1 MTRIW
6 LSVLGAAVVL
16 TIAWWFLFYG
26 PARSQQ
32 EALQNET
39 ATLVTQQGQLRTQIA
54 QLRDIR
60 EQEVQIQADLA
71 RLEQY
76 IPVNPSQASL
86 VRQVQLAADASGL
99 TVESLTFA
107 DPVVVE
113 GAPPP
118 AQPGLVLGRIDTEIQ
133 LEGGYFQAADFLR
146 RLEVEVARAMLVQQ
160 IGLEE
165 SEEGFPRL
173 TSSIRGSIFALIV
186 PPVDPRAPQLEAET
200 PADGATETPEG
211 DEGDAAAEGDEI
223 SMVDGDQV
231 AVATGGTR

>member
-1 MTRIW
+1 MTRVW
-6 LSVLGAAVVL
+6 LSVLAAAVVL
-16 TIAWWFLFYG
+16 TVAWWFLFYG
-26 PARSQQ
+26 PARTQQ
-32 EALQNET
+32 QALQAET

-118 AQPGLVLGRIDTEIQ
+118 AQPGLVLGRIETEIV

-165 SEEGFPRL
+165 SEDGFPRL
-173 TSSIRGSIFALIV
+173 SSTIRGSIFALIV
-186 PPVDPRAPQLEAET
+186 APVDPNAPVIDPNAPVEGTTEA
-200 PADGATETPEG
+200 PEG
-211 DEGDAAAEGDEI
+211 DDAPAESDEI

-231 AVATGGTR
+231 AVAMGGTR

>member
-1 MTRIW
+1 MTRVW
-6 LSVLGAAVVL
+6 LSVLGAIVVL

-26 PARSQQ
+26 PARTQQ
-32 EALQNET
+32 QALQSET
-39 ATLVTQQGQLRTQIA
+39 ASLVTQQGQLRTQIA

-86 VRQVQLAADASGL
+86 VRQVQLAADAAGL
-99 TVESLTFA
+99 TVESLTFG

-118 AQPGLVLGRIDTEIQ
+118 AQAGLVLGRMYTEIQ

-146 RLEVEVARAMLVQQ
+146 RVEVEVARAVLVQQ

-165 SEEGFPRL
+165 SEDGFPRL
-173 TSSIRGSIFALIV
+173 NSTIRGSIFALIV
-186 PPVDPRAPQLEAET
+186 PPVDPNAPVIDPNT
-200 PADGATETPEG
+200 PVEGATEGATEAP
-211 DEGDAAAEGDEI
+211 EGDAAA
-223 SMVDGDQV
+223 DGDQV
-231 AVATGGTR
+231 SMVAGGTR